1 MTASQGLGGCHGLH
15 HEEGLGYL
23 VQIPMGL
30 QRVPLDGGLGGV
42 GVFTVEGRDWSSQ
55 LLSVEESRFQWPIL
69 DNDDRQVVAA
79 QKLTLRY
86 VTGSKQICLDSAR
99 RDSAQLEHYLFYIQ
113 FIFLHFII
121 YQ

>member
-1 MTASQGLGGCHGLH
+1 
-15 HEEGLGYL
+15 
-23 VQIPMGL
+23 MGL

-79 QKLTLRY
+79 QKLTS
-86 VTGSKQICLDSAR
+86 VFS
-99 RDSAQLEHYLFYIQ
+99 
-113 FIFLHFII
+113 
-121 YQ
+121 